1 MEIRT
6 LFMKSRIQ
14 ITLSCLTAALLALSF
29 ALPSAK
35 AETTGADYT
44 EPLTGMTFVRI
55 KGGNFDMGDTTHT
68 GYDFERPLHR
78 VTVKEFLIG
87 TQEVN
92 FAQYDT
98 FARATGQ
105 PLPDDAGWGRGD
117 RPVINVTWDEA
128 NAFAAWLNEKTGR
141 HFQLPTEAQW
151 EYAARAGSTS
161 AHWWGN
167 AIGTGNANCQECTSR
182 WQGKMTA
189 PVGSFSANRFG
200 LFDMHG
206 NVYEWCLDRRHDTY
220 KGAPVDGSAWL
231 EGAAK
236 ERIQRGGSFK
246 DYAQDITSSAR
257 SWIDPARRQNNC
269 GFRLVLQAD

>member
-1 MEIRT
+1 METRT
-6 LFMKSRIQ
+6 LSIKSRSR
-14 ITLSCLTAALLALSF
+14 ITFSCLTAALLALSF

-87 TQEVN
+87 TQEVT

-151 EYAARAGSTS
+151 EYAARAGSNS
-161 AHWWGN
+161 AYWWGN

-206 NVYEWCLDRRHDTY
+206 NVYEWC
-220 KGAPVDGSAWL
+220 
-231 EGAAK
+231 
-236 ERIQRGGSFK
+236 
-246 DYAQDITSSAR
+246 
-257 SWIDPARRQNNC
+257 
-269 GFRLVLQAD
+269 